1 MRLGPGHGG
10 AIDGMNEPISG
21 ALGRLTT
28 QCGQTIL
35 ILRTEFQSLV
45 QRALARWRLWFHPES
60 QRATAATTPT
70 PVSHAL
76 VKFTAESSKVILAL
90 PERGRALVQ
99 RVPEPVQVELRKLSA
114 RGAHVCREIF
124 AGILV
129 VGLVAIV
136 LGYGRLSRGPV
147 SLSGLVPTIETAI
160 NGELADLHVKI
171 DDAIL
176 QRAPDGPG
184 LLFRLRN
191 LRLIDKDGAILAQ
204 APLAA
209 IGMSGAALLSGRLA
223 PGSVDF
229 IGPRLLLL
237 YDSDEGLAL
246 SFSRPGDAPIR
257 GSLPA
262 GEDGEMPVAEIAPE
276 TIVTKR
282 RDSVAGGQA
291 LDVARTLA
299 EVFERARSGNTS
311 YLTRFGVQDA
321 LVVLSQDGTQ
331 TSWQVPDFSID
342 LEHGSQRTTL
352 VGQANFASTKG
363 DWQLEFRTAQQPR
376 RQSLSIT
383 ALIQNLVP
391 SGLAGDFPTLGVF
404 KTLDMVVNGETTLDL
419 SDSGKFLAAEGTF
432 DLEAGQITAPWDPD
446 SPLRID
452 RGQLNIR
459 YRKDEDVL
467 MIAPSSLY
475 WGESKLVFTGEFR
488 PVRDASGVPTLW
500 NFAVRADEAVLA
512 VEEAGLAPMKIDE
525 WQVSGSIE
533 PKQGRVTISR
543 LAIGAGD
550 ASIALSGSFTD
561 MPGADEVHLA
571 GEVSPMPV
579 DTLKRFWPKF
589 LAGKARAWALERVAG
604 GEVLGG
610 RFNVSLGADDLAKV
624 ESGGEIPPEAVNVE
638 LDFAGMD
645 IAYIA
650 DMPPVSTGAAKL
662 SVRGVAFAVDIPA
675 GRIVVPSGHEI
686 ALSEGRFFI
695 PDLRQDPQ
703 QGEITFDAAAATP
716 TVLELLD
723 QEPLGYIKS
732 VGLKPDFLGG
742 TAQGGFVLTMPLLAN
757 LEFSQV
763 KMRGAARLNDAIAS
777 NVVGDM
783 DMAGSALDVN
793 LTEQSVEAKGEI
805 TIKGVP
811 AELTW
816 QRVFNMPDEL
826 QPPVQISARLDA
838 AARDKLGMKINH
850 LVQGTTPVTLQVA
863 GLDDGADRVMN
874 VKADLSAAQ
883 LTFGGLG
890 WTKPMGQRATVQLDI
905 VRKPDG
911 STDLENLRIL
921 GDDIDIQGGIALD
934 PDNHLREFYFSDFS
948 VNRLTHVEIS
958 ARVREDQV
966 LEVKAQGPSYDG
978 RQFFQSLFSAG
989 QFEGAVEPDLPF
1001 GVDLTATIGTVHG
1014 FYDTTAHNVQVMVQK
1029 RNGRLVALDAKGEL
1043 NNAPLAV
1050 RLEQSKGARLIKAEA
1065 RDAGAAFR
1073 LVGFYP
1079 SVEGGETS
1087 LQVNLDAGA
1096 PGTKSGTLWARE
1108 FVVLGDS
1115 VVNDVL
1121 TDPHSAA
1128 VLGDRKQQVVR
1139 QRILF
1144 NRLRAPFSVG
1154 GGKFRLKDA
1163 YMNGPMLGATM
1174 RGTVDFK
1181 AETVDLGGTYVPL
1194 YGLNSALGSIPILGR
1209 VLVGRQGEGVVGITF
1224 AIKGKLDAPQ
1234 VLVNPMSVMTPG
1246 IFRQIFEF
1254 TGSVSDQASPSAAS
1268 PYMEPGGAM
1277 QFMEAQ

>member
-1 MRLGPGHGG
+1 MS
-10 AIDGMNEPISG
+10 EPISG
-21 ALGRLTT
+21 ALGKLTT
-28 QCGQTIL
+28 QCGQAIL
-35 ILRTEFQSLV
+35 AMRAEIQVLLQRLR
-45 QRALARWRLWFHPES
+45 ARWRHWLRSES
-60 QRATAATTPT
+60 SEIAGGGAPQMSR
-70 PVSHAL
+70 AL
-76 VKFTAESSKVILAL
+76 VAFTTKSSEVILAL
-90 PERGRALVQ
+90 PGRGRALVQ
-99 RVPEPVQVELRKLSA
+99 RVPEPVQTELKKLSA
-114 RGAHVCREIF
+114 RSAHVCREIF

-147 SLSGLVPTIETAI
+147 SLTGLVPAIEAAI
-160 NGELADLHVKI
+160 NGELTDLRVKI

-184 LLFRLRN
+184 VLFRLRN
-191 LRLIDKDGAILAQ
+191 IRLIDKDGAILAQ

-229 IGPRLLLL
+229 IGARLLLL
-237 YDSDEGLAL
+237 YDSDQGLAL
-246 SFSRPGDAPIR
+246 SFSRPGGDAPIR

-262 GEDGEMPVAEIAPE
+262 DERADDAAAETAFE
-276 TIVTKR
+276 TTVSKR
-282 RDSVAGGQA
+282 QDPPAGSQV
-291 LDVARTLA
+291 LDVTRTIA
-299 EVFERARSGNTS
+299 EVFERARSGDTS
-311 YLTRFGVQDA
+311 YLTRFGVKDA

-342 LEHGSQRTTL
+342 LEHARQRTTL

-363 DWQLEFRTAQQPR
+363 DWQLEFRTAQQPKR
-376 RQSLSIT
+376 KSLSIT

-391 SGLAGDFPTLGVF
+391 SGLAGDFPMLDVF
-404 KTLDMVVNGETTLDL
+404 KTLDMVVNGETTLEL
-419 SDSGKFLAAEGTF
+419 SDSGRFLAAKGRF
-432 DLEAGQITAPWDPD
+432 DLEGGQITPPWDPD

-452 RGQLNIR
+452 RGQLNLR
-459 YRKDEDVL
+459 YQKSNDVL
-467 MIAPSSLY
+467 EIEPSSLY
-475 WGESKLVFTGEFR
+475 WGQSKLVFSGEFR
-488 PVRDASGVPTLW
+488 PVRDSAGVPTAW
-500 NFAVRADEAVLA
+500 NFAMRADEAVLA
-512 VEEAGLAPMKIDE
+512 VEEAGLAPVKVDE
-525 WQVSGSIE
+525 WQIAGRIE
-533 PKQGRVTISR
+533 PKPGRVTLSR
-543 LAIGAGD
+543 FAIRAGE
-550 ASIALSGSFTD
+550 ASIALSGDIAQT
-561 MPGADEVHLA
+561 PGAEEVHLA
-571 GEVSPMPV
+571 GEISPMPV
-579 DTLKRFWPKF
+579 DMLKRFWPKF
-589 LAGKARAWALERVAG
+589 LAGKARGWSLERVTG

-610 RFNVSLGADDLAKV
+610 RFSVNLGPGDFANLK
-624 ESGGEIPPEAVNVE
+624 SGGEISPEAVGVE
-638 LDFAGMD
+638 LDFVGMA

-650 DMPPVSTGAAKL
+650 GLPPVSTGTAKL
-662 SVRGVAFAVDIPA
+662 SVSGVEFAVEIPA
-675 GRIVVPSGHEI
+675 GRIGLPSGREI
-686 ALSEGRFFI
+686 ALSEGRFYI
-695 PDLRQDPQ
+695 PDLREDPQ
-703 QGEITFDAAAATP
+703 QGEITFKAAGATP
-716 TVLELLD
+716 AVLELLD
-723 QEPLGYIKS
+723 HEPLGYVAS
-732 VGLKPDFLGG
+732 VGLSPDFLGG
-742 TAQGGFVLTMPLLAN
+742 TAEGGFVLTMPLLAN
-757 LEFSQV
+757 LEFNQIKV
-763 KMRGAARLNDAIAS
+763 RGTARLNDAIAS

-783 DMAGSALDVN
+783 DVAGSALDVS

-805 TIKGVP
+805 SIKGVP

-816 QRVFNMPDEL
+816 QRIFYMPDEL
-826 QPPVQISARLDA
+826 QPPLLLSARLDA
-838 AARDKLGMKINH
+838 AARERLGLKINH
-850 LVQGTTPVTLQVA
+850 LVQGTTPVTLQIA
-863 GLDDGADRVMN
+863 RLGDGPDRAMS

-890 WTKPMGQRATVQLDI
+890 WTKPMGQRATVQLD
-905 VRKPDG
+905 VVKKPDG
-911 STDLENLRIL
+911 STDLENFRIL
-921 GDDIDIQGGIALD
+921 GDDIDVQGGIALD
-934 PDNHLREFYFSDFS
+934 PEHHLKEFYFSDFS
-948 VNRLTHVEIS
+948 VNRLTHIEIS

-966 LEVKAQGPSYDG
+966 LEVKADGPSYDG

-989 QFEGAVEPDLPF
+989 QFEGAVEPDAPF
-1001 GVDLTATIGTVHG
+1001 GVDLTATIGTVYG
-1014 FYDTTAHNVQVMVQK
+1014 FYDTTARNVRVTAQK
-1029 RNGRLVALDAKGEL
+1029 RGGRLVALEAKGEL
-1043 NNAPLAV
+1043 SQGAPLAV
-1050 RLEQSKGARLIKAEA
+1050 RLEQSKGARLIHAEA

-1079 SVEGGETS
+1079 SVEGGEAS

-1096 PGTKSGTLWARE
+1096 PGSKSGTLWARE

-1181 AETVDLGGTYVPL
+1181 RETVDLGGTYVPL

-1224 AIKGKLDAPQ
+1224 AIKGKLDQPQ

-1254 TGSVSDQASPSAAS
+1254 PGSVSDQTRPAAPS